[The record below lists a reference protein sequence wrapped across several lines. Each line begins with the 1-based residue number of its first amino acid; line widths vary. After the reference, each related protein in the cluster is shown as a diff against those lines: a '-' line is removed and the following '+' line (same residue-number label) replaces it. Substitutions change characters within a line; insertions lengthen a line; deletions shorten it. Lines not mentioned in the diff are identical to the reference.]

1 MNADPAYH
9 GCISESLIKHRIGLL
24 AAEFDRLTATG
35 NGDRI
40 TITNFEVHFLYLF
53 VNVSPKKRLM
63 VRESRTTIE
72 KLTPSQ
78 SY

>member
-1 MNADPAYH
+1 VLCSHLAVVLEMNADPAYH

-40 TITNFEVHFLYLF
+40 TITNFEVHLYIC
-53 VNVSPKKRLM
+53 SLM
-63 VRESRTTIE
+63 FPQKSV
-72 KLTPSQ
+72 
-78 SY
+78 